1 MKGFFIKSMA
11 FLMVMAM
18 SVSLAAC
25 GDDDNDNNINS
36 EPEVPQQKYSEIVMK
51 YTLSLSQEYYD
62 LWDIQVTYTGRDGET
77 KTETIDRNWTVEYRY
92 NPQEEIPESF
102 TFNVQGLPK
111 TGGVNV
117 VPDKIYKLAKS
128 HQFVATG
135 ISSTGNV
142 LIGGEASLIST
153 SMSYKGEQ
161 LSTRLAEGIKITEGQ
176 YKIKL

>member
-1 MKGFFIKSMA
+1 MG
-11 FLMVMAM
+11 MAM

-135 ISSTGNV
+135 ISGTGNV
-142 LIGGEASLIST
+142 FIGGEASLTST
-153 SMSYKGEQ
+153 SLSYKGEQ
-161 LSTRLAEGIKITEGQ
+161 LYTRLTEGIKITEGQ